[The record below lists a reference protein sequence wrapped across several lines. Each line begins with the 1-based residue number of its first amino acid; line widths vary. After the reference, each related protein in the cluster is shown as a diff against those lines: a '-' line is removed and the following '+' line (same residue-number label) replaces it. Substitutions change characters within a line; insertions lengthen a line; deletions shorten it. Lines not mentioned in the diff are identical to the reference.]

1 MKNRKDPKDKTDN
14 NFVKR
19 KESEQAFDTT
29 ASSTNTLTNTP
40 TNTLTNTSSNNLT
53 DTPSSHIISETK
65 PPPVTHSEQPISN
78 KLSDDVTEQAP
89 SSNKPARPPLPRK
102 KKLQRQNTL
111 NEDSRPDQPVSTE
124 PVSSDISVPT
134 SGSSEYATA
143 CTSLSESGTQ
153 GYTSDTLRDVL
164 SLPVVDE
171 ISEAEPAI
179 EFRRS
184 SFDLSKPTDLG
195 DFTVRVP
202 RRSASESEIFDLIS
216 PTPDYKDAVMMKR
229 HEEEEEEELGEEED
243 NVVIRRVRSD
253 LGTPGSSDTHVTQDT
268 PTNEDD
274 EAEIMET
281 EEIPTGRPST
291 LSITDDALDMSA
303 NNTLSFV
310 FTQPPKLFTVN
321 VTGEQSLEAVSR
333 SPKMTPEKRQGTSH
347 DADDEV
353 FEADNHDDRKDHRH
367 HGDSDEEVVLQI
379 ERDHHPELNAT
390 PPSGGKKRKS
400 RSESGECSDI
410 PAHRALYDRIPAPE
424 VTPLKL
430 YSPPK
435 APKYSQND
443 VSPTSRLSDQL
454 DPSRPAEYGEESES
468 PPAIES
474 HYEELN
480 ISNGTPI
487 VSAVTVI
494 VETDEEERSSEAAM
508 SGGKKNKI
516 RKQYSVHCD
525 GKENLRVDNSPQHP
539 RRKTSDEPGE
549 VEVDSAMSTSE
560 HYAYPRATRDNM
572 FGDKVPGNYRVN
584 SVKDKVPY
592 KKAYSHPPHQDRNI
606 MSLDLD
612 EPPPSAPPQLQP
624 SAPIPSP
631 FPNRNSIYVHPDPV
645 LYAEPNNIPGQPPP
659 LPVDY
664 LRRRFGEEQQQSG
677 SQPPPLPSLPPA
689 RPSVSPGYH
698 QTEAGYHQTAGPDQ
712 SQLYPTLS
720 TELKN
725 IEQDNPQKLSGTDS
739 DEIVQIEPATTTA
752 ATPTNQTCGIQTRNA
767 RVNTDRESYHYA
779 SYTTDPKS
787 KSWLMKIKKTFG
799 IEKSA
804 SKKKM
809 KVNVEKDNL
818 SSPRHTTRTP
828 SIPSAAQNTSLSTSP
843 SVVRTRAEVT
853 AHVMTS
859 QPHTMTSQISH
870 GSTQPRTPTAPQPT
884 PEPNTVQYEPENKP
898 SKQSDLYPALPTN
911 QSSPPPPPPNL
922 TPSQINTQIFG
933 NSPAVPFPNA
943 GIVPNVP
950 FMWFPYG
957 VPQPQ
962 APGYA
967 APPLQQ
973 APLPPSVPQLPL
985 SESQASNRIS
995 KRKKMPESKEH
1006 DCIDPTLL
1014 SQDLIRH
1021 VKRSCGLNSSRS
1033 RTAARAI
1040 IQCLEDSIS
1049 DTLKIQL
1056 LSELLTAMDTS
1067 YRSRRS
1073 QEQEPGRRKRTRA
1086 LVEEEGN
1093 EVPRNHSCKKALREE
1108 RILMKYLQQVLEI
1121 LEEMSSHPDK
1131 ENETFHMYFNLA
1143 NRLLDTMYHKVAN
1156 KSDPFEAS

>member
-1 MKNRKDPKDKTDN
+1 MLLENPPCQTENYHTYD
-14 NFVKR
+14 
-19 KESEQAFDTT
+19 SY
-29 ASSTNTLTNTP
+29 SSY
-40 TNTLTNTSSNNLT
+40 S
-53 DTPSSHIISETK
+53 II
-65 PPPVTHSEQPISN
+65 
-78 KLSDDVTEQAP
+78 
-89 SSNKPARPPLPRK
+89 
-102 KKLQRQNTL
+102 
-111 NEDSRPDQPVSTE
+111 
-124 PVSSDISVPT
+124 
-134 SGSSEYATA
+134 
-143 CTSLSESGTQ
+143 
-153 GYTSDTLRDVL
+153 
-164 SLPVVDE
+164 
-171 ISEAEPAI
+171 
-179 EFRRS
+179 
-184 SFDLSKPTDLG
+184 
-195 DFTVRVP
+195 
-202 RRSASESEIFDLIS
+202 
-216 PTPDYKDAVMMKR
+216 
-229 HEEEEEEELGEEED
+229 
-243 NVVIRRVRSD
+243 
-253 LGTPGSSDTHVTQDT
+253 
-268 PTNEDD
+268 
-274 EAEIMET
+274 
-281 EEIPTGRPST
+281 
-291 LSITDDALDMSA
+291 
-303 NNTLSFV
+303 
-310 FTQPPKLFTVN
+310 
-321 VTGEQSLEAVSR
+321 
-333 SPKMTPEKRQGTSH
+333 
-347 DADDEV
+347 
-353 FEADNHDDRKDHRH
+353 
-367 HGDSDEEVVLQI
+367 
-379 ERDHHPELNAT
+379 
-390 PPSGGKKRKS
+390 
-400 RSESGECSDI
+400 
-410 PAHRALYDRIPAPE
+410 
-424 VTPLKL
+424 
-430 YSPPK
+430 
-435 APKYSQND
+435 
-443 VSPTSRLSDQL
+443 
-454 DPSRPAEYGEESES
+454 
-468 PPAIES
+468 
-474 HYEELN
+474 
-480 ISNGTPI
+480 
-487 VSAVTVI
+487 
-494 VETDEEERSSEAAM
+494 
-508 SGGKKNKI
+508 
-516 RKQYSVHCD
+516 
-525 GKENLRVDNSPQHP
+525 
-539 RRKTSDEPGE
+539 
-549 VEVDSAMSTSE
+549 
-560 HYAYPRATRDNM
+560 
-572 FGDKVPGNYRVN
+572 FGDVN
-584 SVKDKVPY
+584 
-592 KKAYSHPPHQDRNI
+592 Q
-606 MSLDLD
+606 
-612 EPPPSAPPQLQP
+612 
-624 SAPIPSP
+624 
-631 FPNRNSIYVHPDPV
+631 
-645 LYAEPNNIPGQPPP
+645 
-659 LPVDY
+659 
-664 LRRRFGEEQQQSG
+664 
-677 SQPPPLPSLPPA
+677 
-689 RPSVSPGYH
+689 
-698 QTEAGYHQTAGPDQ
+698 
-712 SQLYPTLS
+712 
-720 TELKN
+720 
-725 IEQDNPQKLSGTDS
+725 LSGTDS
-739 DEIVQIEPATTTA
+739 DEIVQMEPATTTA
-752 ATPTNQTCGIQTRNA
+752 AAPTNQTCGIQTRNA

-799 IEKSA
+799 IERSA

-818 SSPRHTTRTP
+818 SSPRHTTTP
-828 SIPSAAQNTSLSTSP
+828 STPTAAQNTSLSTSP

-859 QPHTMTSQISH
+859 QPHTVTSQPHTVTSQISH

-995 KRKKMPESKEH
+995 KRKKMPETKEH

-1086 LVEEEGN
+1086 LVEEEGS